1 VEEILIKKYENRRL
15 YCVNEA
21 KYVSLT
27 DIKTMIADGKTVR
40 VVEKNGGKDITKYI
54 LMQVL
59 LEDKYD
65 VMPEFFLKMLI
76 QSPVSFL
83 EPFFNNFFPQM
94 LEYYIK
100 MKESQAQN
108 PFAGF
113 QNMMFPQQQQNPFA
127 GFQNMMPNYTGA
139 MEEIMKRLMD
149 LENKIK
155 K

>member
-1 VEEILIKKYENRRL
+1 MEEILIKKYENRRL

-21 KYVSLT
+21 KYVSLA
-27 DIKTMIADGKTVR
+27 DIKKMIADGRTVR
-40 VVEKNGGKDITKYI
+40 VVEKNGGKDITKHV

-59 LEDKYD
+59 LEDRYD
-65 VMPEFFLKMLI
+65 VMPEFFIKMLI

-100 MKESQAQN
+100 MRENQTQAFSGMF
-108 PFAGF
+108 P
-113 QNMMFPQQQQNPFA
+113 NMMFPQQQQYPFG

-139 MEEIMKRLMD
+139 MEEIMKRLLD